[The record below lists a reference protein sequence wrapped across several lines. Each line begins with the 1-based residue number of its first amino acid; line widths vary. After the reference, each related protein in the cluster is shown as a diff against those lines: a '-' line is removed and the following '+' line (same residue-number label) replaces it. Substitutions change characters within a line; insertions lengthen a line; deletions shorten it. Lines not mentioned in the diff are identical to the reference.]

1 MARTG
6 RPRGFDRDEAIDQ
19 AMMMFWDKG
28 YESTSLAQLKAGMG
42 NISAPSFYA
51 AFTSKEDLFLEVF
64 ARYLATYGQSSAMLR
79 DSALAP
85 RDAIEQTLRASA
97 RMQTDRAHPPGCL
110 VVLSGTTCPD
120 DKEALQAAV
129 AADRARTRKGI
140 DQCVRRAVKSGEL
153 PASTDVAGLA
163 TVYDSF
169 LQGMS
174 MQAREGV
181 SLPKLNAA
189 ITLVMGVW
197 DGLAAASAR

>member
-28 YESTSLAQLKAGMG
+28 FASTSLAQLKAGMG

-51 AFTSKEDLFLEVF
+51 AFTSKEHLFLEVF
-64 ARYLATYGQSSAMLR
+64 ARYLATFGQSSATLH
-79 DSALAP
+79 DTSLAP
-85 RDAIEQTLRASA
+85 RDAIEQTLRRSA

-120 DKEALQAAV
+120 DSEALRAAV

-140 DQCVRRAVKSGEL
+140 EQCVRRAIKSGGL
-153 PASTDVAGLA
+153 PADTDAAGLA
-163 TVYDSF
+163 TVYDGF

-181 SLPKLNAA
+181 SLARLNAA

-197 DGLAAASAR
+197 DSLAASAR

>member
-64 ARYLATYGQSSAMLR
+64 ARYLATHGQSSACLR
-79 DSALAP
+79 DASLSP
-85 RDAIEQTLRASA
+85 REAIEQTLRRSA
-97 RMQTDRAHPPGCL
+97 RMQTDRTHPPGCL

-120 DKEALQAAV
+120 DNEALQAAV
-129 AADRARTRKGI
+129 AADRSRTRKGI
-140 DQCVRRAVKSGEL
+140 EHCVRRAIKAGEL
-153 PASTDVAGLA
+153 PADTDVAGLT

-174 MQAREGV
+174 MQAREGA
-181 SLPKLNAA
+181 SLARLNAA
-189 ITLVMGVW
+189 IGLVMAVW
-197 DGLAAASAR
+197 DGLAASAR